1 MADGNGKDNTQQRL
15 DALEQMDKLLLRAQV
30 LQQNAL
36 EQLQRATQQFEKT
49 QKQHSEWQERHE
61 KQHIQWQERHE
72 MQHEQSM
79 REAEDRERRLDQ
91 RIDKLVS
98 SIGDLISRIPPE
110 NLR

>member
-30 LQQNAL
+30 LQQDAL
-36 EQLQRATQQFEKT
+36 EQLQKT
-49 QKQHSEWQERHE
+49 VKQHAEWQARAEERD
-61 KQHIQWQERHE
+61 K
-72 MQHEQSM
+72 
-79 REAEDRERRLDQ
+79 RLDE